1 MVTYMTLNIQASIKD
16 ISFLIT
22 KFCNCSCS
30 YVGVVIELNDDL
42 TSLVNIDNNNSM
54 LHDCKLVCLI
64 LGKYNTSQSLYFN
77 TKMKK
82 RKDQC

>member
-30 YVGVVIELNDDL
+30 YVRVDIELNDDW
-42 TSLVNIDNNNSM
+42 TSLINVD
-54 LHDCKLVCLI
+54 
-64 LGKYNTSQSLYFN
+64 
-77 TKMKK
+77 
-82 RKDQC
+82 